1 MYLLQTTEKVNA
13 FLLQHV
19 QPPVIVFAYCLVSKN
34 LITHLNELVLLQA
47 GDAEWTTVRVGASR
61 QSNQV
66 DSEVANPFFSIYA
79 L

>member
-1 MYLLQTTEKVNA
+1 MSGN
-13 FLLQHV
+13 
-19 QPPVIVFAYCLVSKN
+19 FAIKGGGGGGAPNGKC
-34 LITHLNELVLLQA
+34 HLKFPFWFSAHLPKLVLLQA

-61 QSNQV
+61 QSNQA